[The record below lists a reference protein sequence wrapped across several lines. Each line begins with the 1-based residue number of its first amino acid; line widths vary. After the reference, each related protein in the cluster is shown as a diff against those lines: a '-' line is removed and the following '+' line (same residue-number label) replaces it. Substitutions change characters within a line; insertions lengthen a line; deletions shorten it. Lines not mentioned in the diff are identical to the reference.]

1 MQRKYAETLAKILE
15 EDCPEVLDVLDGPR
29 GDWHLSDAKELQLQL
44 TIALQEAYK
53 LGRMHEKF
61 RCADV
66 LTANAMHDASD
77 IIRDLPLNDD
87 IQD

>member
-1 MQRKYAETLAKILE
+1 MQLKSAETLAKMLDE
-15 EDCPEVLDVLDGPR
+15 ECPEVLDILVGPQ
-29 GDWHLSDAKELQLQL
+29 GDWHLADAKELGIQLNK
-44 TIALQEAYK
+44 ALQEAYR

-61 RCADV
+61 RCANV
-66 LTANAMHDASD
+66 LTENAMHDASD